1 MNQRANRNGCG
12 SGSISAISPKP
23 DEGLRLETEILA
35 QLARIEAKLDAI
47 SQEKT
52 VLDFYSIED
61 FAQRVNRSNF
71 CVREWARLGRIHAA
85 KRLSGRGKSQEW
97 MVSHAELLR
106 YLSHGLLPDA
116 RRHFDTKKETNHE

>member
-1 MNQRANRNGCG
+1 MRSQGIRKIHEHQPEATPPIGG
-12 SGSISAISPKP
+12 
-23 DEGLRLETEILA
+23 ETGLPPVAEILDR
-35 QLARIEAKLDAI
+35 LSRIEAKLDSI

-52 VLDFYSIED
+52 IRDFYSVEE
-61 FAQRVNRSNF
+61 FAQRVNRSKF
-71 CVREWARLGRIHAA
+71 CAREWARLGRIHAE

-116 RRHFDTKKETNHE
+116 RRHSDTTKETNHE